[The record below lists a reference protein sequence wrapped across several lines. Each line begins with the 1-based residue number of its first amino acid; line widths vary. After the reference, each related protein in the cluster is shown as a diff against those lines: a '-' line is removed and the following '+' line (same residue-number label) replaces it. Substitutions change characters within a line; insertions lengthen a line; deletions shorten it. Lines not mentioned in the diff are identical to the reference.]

1 MAEPLLPPALVELRM
16 RYPAVRSDPSYKGIY
31 ALAKEGTKEALE
43 KAEALAR
50 AASLGTP
57 RARAAH
63 YGALKRRAL
72 RRGFLAR
79 QARNELP
86 VKRALAELGDRV
98 GGLLARHAR
107 GGALR
112 PARLNA
118 VMADVAAANKLAYRD
133 VARLFNADLR
143 GSVRQGLKDA
153 MLAAAQGVAY
163 AKTREGEAPP
173 EVDEALALQLLEADP
188 LRQKLKYAADSTVF
202 QKLFKGALRQTMTA
216 AMFGEEGVSPAVW
229 NLRDQNLSNLRRLVA
244 SGIANGDDPASISRA
259 IRGLLVQ
266 PKTLRGRARA
276 EAAPGPG
283 VYRSAY
289 ANAMRLTRTETNRA
303 YVNADVLFA
312 EEKGWMMK
320 WQTSAGHREEDECD
334 ELAGDEYTPEDFA
347 DKYPQ
352 HPQCLCYGVVVP
364 PKEWALA

>member
-1 MAEPLLPPALVELRM
+1 MAEPLLPPALVELRK
-16 RYPAVRSDPSYKGIY
+16 RYPAVRSDPAYKGIY
-31 ALAKEGTKEALE
+31 ALAKDGSPEALE
-43 KAEALAR
+43 KAEAMAK
-50 AASLGTP
+50 AASFGSQ

-63 YGALKRRAL
+63 FGALKRRAL
-72 RRGFLAR
+72 RRSFLAQ
-79 QARNELP
+79 QARHELP

-98 GGLLARHAR
+98 GGILARHAR
-107 GGALR
+107 GAALR
-112 PARLNA
+112 PGRLNA
-118 VMADVAAANKLAYRD
+118 VMADVADANRYAYRD
-133 VARLFNADLR
+133 VAKLFNADLR

-153 MLAAAQGVAY
+153 MASAAHGVVRALA
-163 AKTREGEAPP
+163 REDAPP
-173 EVDEALALQLLEADP
+173 EWVEENAIKLAEADP
-188 LRQKLKYAADSTVF
+188 TRQKLKYAADSAVF

-216 AMFGEEGVSPAVW
+216 AMFGDEGVSPAVW
-229 NLRDQNLSNLRRLVA
+229 NLRDQNLSTMRRLVA
-244 SGIANGDDPASISRA
+244 AGIANGDDPASISRD

-276 EAAPGPG
+276 EARPGPG